1 MTPETIDH
9 STLSRLVEAGAVRGA
24 HILGQPGGWAVLVK
38 YGLHER
44 PLAAQR
50 SGQVRIFRKFE
61 TLVSYLREI
70 GIARFDVDA
79 ANYDAAVLK
88 SAQRPDRAEAMRQAH
103 AAVEYDKWF
112 RSEVEQALREADDPN
127 TAWVSNEEVERRSEA
142 MRKKWR
148 AQAAQQSTDA

>member
-24 HILGQPGGWAVLVK
+24 HILGQRGGWAVLVK
-38 YGLHER
+38 YGTHER

-61 TLVSYLREI
+61 TLVNYLREI

-79 ANYDAAVLK
+79 ANYDAAVLN
-88 SAQRPDRAEAMRQAH
+88 SAQRPDRAEALRRAH
-103 AAVEYDKWF
+103 AAAAHDTWF
-112 RSEVEQALREADDPN
+112 RAQVEQALIKADDPE
-127 TAWVSNEEVERRSEA
+127 TQWVTNEEVERRSDA
-142 MRKKWR
+142 LRRKWR
-148 AQAAQQSTDA
+148 AQAAQPSIDA